1 MLPLLVSLSDRHPPN
16 RPGRYKPDGTRR
28 VCIALPS
35 LTSGPGYISVA
46 TLRLVHAI
54 RTLGACD
61 FVLITGARSSTYLMR
76 RRIGG

>member
-1 MLPLLVSLSDRHPPN
+1 M
-16 RPGRYKPDGTRR
+16 
-28 VCIALPS
+28 CIALPS

-54 RTLGACD
+54 RTLGGCD

-76 RRIGG
+76 RRSGELRGKQCVP

>member
-1 MLPLLVSLSDRHPPN
+1 
-16 RPGRYKPDGTRR
+16 